1 MFLILYTNYFSLH
14 IQDFDD
20 TAHSFLSVSLMTP
33 TGSPTHTVGGP
44 DPISPRGHDHT
55 QQSIY
60 DQVSSLHGTSFMD
73 LQLHQWFVLYD
84 DDTCIT
90 FVLVHVCV

>member
-44 DPISPRGHDHT
+44 DPINPGDHDHT

-60 DQVSSLHGTSFMD
+60 DQVSSLHAWDAFLCLGAHAQARYTVVC
-73 LQLHQWFVLYD
+73 L
-84 DDTCIT
+84 C
-90 FVLVHVCV
+90 VCVCVDAK